1 MTLASDVDE
10 KLDTA
15 MIRGFEII
23 VFTTLS
29 NGRRVQDYRIH
40 YGASPIRDFNSMM
53 LEIARLI
60 KLGVYFTVHP
70 IMGD

>member
-1 MTLASDVDE
+1 MSLTSDVDE

-23 VFTTLS
+23 VYTTLS
-29 NGRRVQDYRIH
+29 NGRRVQDYRIQ

-53 LEIARLI
+53 LEIDRLI
-60 KLGVYFTVHP
+60 KLGEYFTVHP
-70 IMGD
+70 IMET